1 MIRRTLKDQRDRASR
16 YLLYGLFILLPLTAV
31 FGHRGIAPWL
41 LLASLPAFARGD
53 FWQSAFGI
61 LFDKPN
67 LRDPFFAGFLAIA
80 GFCLWIFISGFWSP
94 KHHYTL
100 FLNVAAPILVG
111 GSVIWY
117 ALNLPRLWTYRLATA
132 FALAITGGMFVLALE
147 GVTDGFLRDILP
159 PNDPSAD
166 GSRDIIALGR
176 GVTALVPALF
186 PAALI
191 VSMIWSRAAALGL
204 LALGVVAAFSN
215 DVAANAVA
223 IGAGFTAAIIAF
235 KAPLTSLRVAAIG
248 VIALL
253 VFTPIAA
260 ALIPVEAVFDA
271 VNAQMPDY
279 MQSQFSS
286 WFHRLAVWKSVASH
300 IIEGL
305 PFGYGADYA
314 RVWKETADFVQVPGA
329 AIPLSLM
336 PTHPHNVFLQIW
348 LELGLPGVAAFGLFI
363 HFGGTVLRRANLP
376 VPNVAA
382 IIGALAAITVSV
394 LVEGSLWQVWR
405 LAAMALAGMGIALSY
420 SLHRQW
426 KA

>member
-1 MIRRTLKDQRDRASR
+1 MRGTLKDQRDRASR
-16 YLLYGLFILLPLTAV
+16 YLLYGLFILLPLTVV

-53 FWQSAFGI
+53 FWQSAFGV
-61 LFDKPN
+61 LFDTPN
-67 LRDPFFAGFLAIA
+67 MRNPFFAGFVAIT

-94 KHHYTL
+94 IHQHRL

-117 ALNLPRLWTYRLATA
+117 ALNLPRHWTYRLATA
-132 FALAITGGMFVLALE
+132 FALAVAGGMFVLAIE
-147 GVTDGFLRDILP
+147 GVTDGFLRGVLP

-204 LALGVVAAFSN
+204 LALGVIAAFSN

-235 KAPLTSLRVAAIG
+235 KAPLASLRMAPIG
-248 VIALL
+248 IIALL
-253 VFTPIAA
+253 VITPIAA
-260 ALIPVEAVFDA
+260 ALIPVEAIFET
-271 VNAQMPDY
+271 VNAQMPDAI
-279 MQSQFSS
+279 QPQFSS
-286 WFHRLAVWKSVASH
+286 WLHRLAVWNSAALR
-300 IIEGL
+300 ITEGL
-305 PFGYGADYA
+305 PFGYGADFA
-314 RVWKETADFVQVPGA
+314 RAWKETAATIEVPGSA
-329 AIPLSLM
+329 MPLSVM

-363 HFGGTVLRRANLP
+363 YFGGTILQRASLP
-376 VPNVAA
+376 TPNVSAFLGAVAA
-382 IIGALAAITVSV
+382 IIISV